1 MISLSL
7 FAATTDLIFFRIMA
21 IHHFILTRFNLTLWT
36 KDKNGDSIDRTEW
49 LRERL
54 HLFETYC
61 LPSVKAQTCQDF
73 TWVLLCE
80 KETGGSEDGKWM
92 ENKMGEYKQQ
102 CPQIR
107 PVWVRQKYGKAFA
120 SIFRNVTIKLL
131 CERRVQDDDLC
142 LTTYLDNDDMLHPLY
157 VQLVQ
162 KEAGKVGVGHAVAY
176 DYGLQY
182 FTELNLA
189 TRISYPN
196 NHFMTFVE
204 NVRNVRTC
212 YGYGSHFL
220 LEKTKAVKVCHIN
233 NRKWPMW
240 VEVIHGANVD
250 NDVKMTVDTSVL
262 GRGNWMVREFGLDVV
277 DSSRMEY
284 YRRVVRQ
291 VLRRLHDKI
300 IPRKW
305 E

>member
-1 MISLSL
+1 
-7 FAATTDLIFFRIMA
+7 MA

-36 KDKNGDSIDRTEW
+36 RDKNGSSIDRNEW
-49 LRERL
+49 FRERL
-54 HLFETYC
+54 KLFETYC
-61 LPSVKAQTCQDF
+61 LPSVKAQTCRDF

-80 KETGGSEDGKWM
+80 KETGISGDDKWIEEKM
-92 ENKMGEYKQQ
+92 EEYKRL

-107 PVWVRQKYGKAFA
+107 PIWVRNKYGRAFA
-120 SIFRNVTIKLL
+120 SIFRNATIKLL
-131 CERRVQDDDLC
+131 RERSLQNDDLC

-157 VQLVQ
+157 VQFVRQ
-162 KEAGKVGVGHAVAY
+162 EAAKSGVGTAISY

-189 TRISYPN
+189 TRVSYPN

-220 LEKTKAVKVCHIN
+220 LEKTKVINVCHIKN
-233 NRKWPMW
+233 IGWPMW
-240 VEVIHGANVD
+240 VEVVHGSNVD
-250 NDVKMTVDTSVL
+250 NDVKMTFDTSVL
-262 GRGNWMVREFGLDVV
+262 DTGSEMAREFGLDVSGCRRK
-277 DSSRMEY
+277 DY
-284 YRRVVRQ
+284 YKRFVQQ
-291 VLRRLHDKI
+291 VIRRLHDKI

>member
-1 MISLSL
+1 MIY
-7 FAATTDLIFFRIMA
+7 
-21 IHHFILTRFNLTLWT
+21 HFILTRFNLTLWT
-36 KDKNGDSIDRTEW
+36 KDKNGAVIDRGEW

-54 HLFETYC
+54 YLFETYC
-61 LPSVKAQTCQDF
+61 LPSVKAQECQDF
-73 TWVLLCE
+73 IWVLLCE
-80 KETGGSEDGKWM
+80 RPHEDDEWIQLKEKID
-92 ENKMGEYKQQ
+92 EYKRL
-102 CPQIR
+102 CPRIR
-107 PVWVRQKYGKAFA
+107 PVWVRPKYGRAFA

-131 CERRVQDDDLC
+131 RECDVNDEDLC

-162 KEAGKVGVGHAVAY
+162 QEATSQGGNRTAISYNH
-176 DYGLQY
+176 GLQY
-182 FTELNLA
+182 FTELGVA

-220 LEKTKAVKVCHIN
+220 MDKNGAVNVYHIN
-233 NRKWPMW
+233 NRNWPMW
-240 VEVIHGANVD
+240 VEVIHGNNVD
-250 NDVKMTVDTSVL
+250 NDMKMTLDTTIL
-262 GRGNWMVREFGLDVV
+262 GAESTVAREFGLDVAKY
-277 DSSRMEY
+277 D
-284 YRRVVRQ
+284 RVAYNKRFARQ
-291 VLRRLHDKI
+291 LIRRLRDKI